1 MNVTS
6 FHAKRVGNVENKN
19 NSPVNIR
26 FFATISDITNFSQN
40 IRSDV
45 KISELAT
52 LLVSVT

>member
-26 FFATISDITNFSQN
+26 FFATISDTTNFSQN